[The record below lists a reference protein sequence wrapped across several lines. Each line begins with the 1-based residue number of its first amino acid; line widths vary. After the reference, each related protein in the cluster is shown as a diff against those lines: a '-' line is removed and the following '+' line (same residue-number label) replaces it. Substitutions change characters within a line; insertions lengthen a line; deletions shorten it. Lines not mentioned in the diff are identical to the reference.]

1 MSTHPWREPWSASP
15 NAAGPRPRP
24 WAEALVRA
32 IRSQHAAG
40 ATVEDLAQRLRL
52 PEATIHAILG
62 ERKP

>member
-1 MSTHPWREPWSASP
+1 MSASP
-15 NAAGPRPRP
+15 AAAGPRPRP

-52 PEATIHAILG
+52 PAAKVRDILG